1 MLIDRVRTSLRYKWG
16 MADPKIELTSQLFA
30 VSEQLVAMAV
40 SGLTREEALRSPDGG
55 PNPIIWTFGHI
66 TNTRCGILAML
77 GRPQEVQWKE
87 LFGKGA
93 RLRPDTDY
101 PAMEEIQAVW
111 DDVSPKLRERLATVT
126 VEELAVTAPR
136 KFRIA
141 DDTLAGAVAYLGY
154 HEAYHVGQMAYV
166 RKWLGKGSMVG

>member
-1 MLIDRVRTSLRYKWG
+1 
-16 MADPKIELTSQLFA
+16 MAVDPKIELTSQLFA
-30 VSEQLVAMAV
+30 VSEQLVAMATD
-40 SGLTREEALRSPDGG
+40 GLTREEALRSPEGG

-66 TNTRCGILAML
+66 TNTRHAILSML
-77 GRPQEVQWKE
+77 GQPQEVQWKQ

-93 RLRPDTDY
+93 QVRPDTDY
-101 PAMEEIQAVW
+101 PAIEEIQVAW
-111 DDVSPKLRERLATVT
+111 DEVSPKLRERLATVT
-126 VEELAVTAPR
+126 AEELAAASPR

-166 RKWLGKGSMVG
+166 RKWLGKGSLVG